1 MNSAWET
8 LSIHYNKPIF
18 YCTFTDVSLTFSFE
32 NAQFQGISIYS
43 FYTEPNTSHGQRGV
57 LDFCFPGIS
66 VFCNSMCLH
75 SPCITLWSSLPAS
88 VFTASQIF
96 VVCYHAPFG
105 CLPSLDTFTS
115 QTHPSSSLTIV
126 SVPFFFFCY
135 FFPFS
140 SPSPLHIARPDV
152 SSWLNHSHLGFLWLH
167 LHPPGVCSSQS
178 SSWCTFAPTWIKVP
192 PWAATRWISMFFFLW
207 SFLLTSWKVSS
218 GVSTSRR
225 FGKVFPKILGVKL
238 LRWFHQLILPPKKC
252 LFISSFF
259 VLKVSFF
266 S

>member
-1 MNSAWET
+1 MW
-8 LSIHYNKPIF
+8 
-18 YCTFTDVSLTFSFE
+18 
-32 NAQFQGISIYS
+32 
-43 FYTEPNTSHGQRGV
+43 
-57 LDFCFPGIS
+57 
-66 VFCNSMCLH
+66 LH

-115 QTHPSSSLTIV
+115 QTHPSSPLTIV
-126 SVPFFFFCY
+126 NVPFFFFCY

-140 SPSPLHIARPDV
+140 SPSPLHVARPDV

-178 SSWCTFAPTWIKVP
+178 SSWCTFGPTWIKVP

-207 SFLLTSWKVSS
+207 SFLLMSWKVSS

-238 LRWFHQLILPPKKC
+238 LHWFHQLILPPPKMPVHFQFLCAESVFFLLKEENLKPALQRITGLWFPLWGGACSPALVYSKYKGKKGGK
-252 LFISSFF
+252 IKIF
-259 VLKVSFF
+259 VIFML
-266 S
+266 